1 MQVHQVRLTPAS
13 RLPEALRAGTVP
25 APDLVLCFADPVFF
39 EAPGAALTAALRAA
53 WPASLVI
60 GCSSAGE
67 ISTDGVT
74 TGTAVVTAIKFE
86 RPGLVAVEEA
96 VQGMT
101 DSEAAGERLGQRL
114 AVAAPHSVLVLG
126 QGVELNGSALIRGLR
141 KALGE
146 RVTLVGGLAGDAGR
160 FIKTHV
166 ISGAR
171 SSSHELVA
179 VGFTDPAL
187 RVTTGTF
194 GGWKPFGALRRVTR
208 AEGNVLHELDG
219 EPALNVYKRYLGDYA
234 AQLPGSAL
242 LFPFAMFDADGR
254 DMGVIRTI
262 LGVDE
267 TAGSLTLA
275 GELATDGFLRLMTAS
290 SDELIGGAETAAEAT
305 VDGEL
310 TPQQTLALLVSCVGR
325 RMVLGARVEEEVE
338 AVAEIVGAQ
347 CTLSGFYSNGEISSE
362 GCLENCKG
370 AATTHLHNQTMTI
383 TRFAE
388 G

>member
-1 MQVHQVRLTPAS
+1 MQVHQVRLNPDSALPGALQAS
-13 RLPEALRAGTVP
+13 EHA

-39 EAPGAALTAALRAA
+39 EAPDAALTAALRATY
-53 WPASLVI
+53 PDSLIV

-67 ISTDGVT
+67 ISTDGVS
-74 TGTAVVTAIKFE
+74 TGTAVVTAVKFE

-96 VQGMT
+96 IQGMT
-101 DSEAAGERLGQRL
+101 DSEAAGERLGAKL
-114 AVAAPHSVLVLG
+114 AGAAPHSVIVFG

-160 FIKTHV
+160 FVRTHV
-166 ISGAR
+166 ISGER
-171 SSSHELVA
+171 SSSSEIVA

-208 AEGNVLHELDG
+208 GEGNVLHELDG
-219 EPALNVYKRYLGDYA
+219 EPALNVYKRYLGEYA
-234 AQLPGSAL
+234 TQLPGSAL

-262 LGVDE
+262 LAADE
-267 TAGSLTLA
+267 AAGSLTLA
-275 GELATDGFLRLMTAS
+275 GEIAKDGFLRLMTAS

-310 TPQQTLALLVSCVGR
+310 SPQQTLALLVSCVGR